1 MTDMSSALDIFV
13 DDWDRP
19 PAFQLEEERL
29 ASGALVLIAAGEL
42 DLATAPVLR
51 NRLDAAVDACA
62 KRVVLDLTAVS
73 FIDSVAM
80 AAIIHARTRLGDA
93 GRLAV
98 VIPSGSYTRL
108 VLEIAGLPRCLD
120 LFETREQALLS

>member
-1 MTDMSSALDIFV
+1 MTDLSSALDIFV

-19 PAFQLEEERL
+19 PAFQLNEEQL
-29 ASGALVLIAAGEL
+29 ASGALALSAAGEL
-42 DLATAPVLR
+42 DMATAPALR
-51 NRLDAAVDACA
+51 QRLDAAVDAGA
-62 KRVVLDLTAVS
+62 RNIVLDLTEVS

-80 AAIIHARTRLGDA
+80 AAIIHARSRLGDA

-108 VLEIAGLPRCLD
+108 VLEIAGLPRCLE
-120 LFETREQALLS
+120 LFETSEQALE